1 MANLTSLM
9 SGGWELDNELDPATD
24 YELAMELWER
34 EHPEEFRVYD
44 LTDYKGGVKMENMFK
59 YEIYCGDYSIDG
71 YSENLA
77 YSGTDRE
84 KALKAYREAKNW
96 LGMVRVKLNV
106 LGRENHLP
114 RMVDFENDE
123 FIDSSLDCYIF
134 EDGSHGFM
142 NPYSK
147 TPDYDLDIFQEY
159 AGHGKATFRY
169 VGTAK
174 GEDITG
180 WVREFDAC

>member
-1 MANLTSLM
+1 MA
-9 SGGWELDNELDPATD
+9 
-24 YELAMELWER
+24 
-34 EHPEEFRVYD
+34 
-44 LTDYKGGVKMENMFK
+44 NMFK
-59 YEIYCGDYSIDG
+59 YKIYCGDYSLAGD
-71 YSENLA
+71 SEDLT
-77 YSGTDRE
+77 YSGTDRKE
-84 KALKAYREAKNW
+84 AFKAYREAKNW
-96 LGMVRVKLNV
+96 LGTARVELTV
-106 LGRENHLP
+106 IGREKHL
-114 RMVDFENDE
+114 RNCTRIVDFEDDE

-134 EDGSHGFM
+134 EDGTYGFM

-180 WVREFDAC
+180 WVREFDAR